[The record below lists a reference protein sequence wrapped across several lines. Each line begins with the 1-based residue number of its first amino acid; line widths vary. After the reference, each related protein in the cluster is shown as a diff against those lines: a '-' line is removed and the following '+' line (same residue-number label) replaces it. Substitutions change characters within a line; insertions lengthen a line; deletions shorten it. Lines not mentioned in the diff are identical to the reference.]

1 MKEQGRP
8 TLTLRRKAEPEGQRA
23 VNSSEPDS
31 AGPGRVTRK
40 KTVVVNT
47 TPAWK
52 VRKQAVDESA
62 KKAQADEKAAR
73 KAEKARQWA
82 ERQAQEREREAMRA
96 TRRKPAPE
104 PVYRKVMPLA
114 DALAL
119 LEHCWPALVTDGQP
133 QLLAVNIREAMVNDI
148 RRRGLEVSVKTLKR
162 CLAAVTR
169 SDAYL
174 GAMTVGAWRK
184 NLAGE
189 PVAPVSAEE
198 AAYAVERRAQE
209 HAKRQRRAVRSVA
222 TRARNELITTEKR
235 KAQDEHE

>member
-1 MKEQGRP
+1 MTEQGRP

-23 VNSSEPDS
+23 VSNSEPDG

-82 ERQAQEREREAMRA
+82 ERQAQEREAMRA
-96 TRRKPAPE
+96 ARRKPAPE

-119 LEHCWPALVTDGQP
+119 LKRCWPALVTDGQP
-133 QLLAVNIREAMVNDI
+133 QLLVHMVHGRPPQPSLRTKWQK
-148 RRRGLEVSVKTLKR
+148 RRTSYQSPLSKQT
-162 CLAAVTR
+162 
-169 SDAYL
+169 YL
-174 GAMTVGAWRK
+174 SFFST
-184 NLAGE
+184 
-189 PVAPVSAEE
+189 APG
-198 AAYAVERRAQE
+198 
-209 HAKRQRRAVRSVA
+209 
-222 TRARNELITTEKR
+222 
-235 KAQDEHE
+235 

>member
-23 VNSSEPDS
+23 VNNGSEPDS

-47 TPAWK
+47 THAWK
-52 VRKQAVDESA
+52 ARKQVADESA
-62 KKAQADEKAAR
+62 KKAQGDEKAAR
-73 KAEKARQWA
+73 KAEKARLWA
-82 ERQAQEREREAMRA
+82 ERQAQEREAMRA
-96 TRRKPAPE
+96 ARRRPAPQ
-104 PVYRKVMPLA
+104 PVYRKVMPLT
-114 DALAL
+114 DAIAL
-119 LEHCWPALVTDGQP
+119 LERCWPALVTDGQP
-133 QLLAVNIREAMVNDI
+133 QLLAVSIRETMVNDI
-148 RRRGLEVSVKTLKR
+148 RQRGLDISVKTLKR

-198 AAYAVERRAQE
+198 AAYAVARRAQE
-209 HAKRQRRAVRSVA
+209 HAKRQRRA
-222 TRARNELITTEKR
+222 AREASTPVHDTNR
-235 KAQDEHE
+235 

>member
-1 MKEQGRP
+1 MKEQERP
-8 TLTLRRKAEPEGQRA
+8 TLTLRRKTEPEGQRA
-23 VNSSEPDS
+23 VSNSSEPDG

-40 KTVVVNT
+40 KTVAVNA

-73 KAEKARQWA
+73 KAEKARLWA
-82 ERQAQEREREAMRA
+82 ERHAQEREAMRA
-96 TRRKPAPE
+96 AKRKPAPE

-114 DALAL
+114 EALA
-119 LEHCWPALVTDGQP
+119 
-133 QLLAVNIREAMVNDI
+133 LLAVNIREAMVSDI
-148 RRRGLEVSVKTLKR
+148 RQRGLDVSVKTLKR

-189 PVAPVSAEE
+189 PVAPVSPEE
-198 AAYAVERRAQE
+198 AAYAVARRAQE
-209 HAKRQRRAVRSVA
+209 HAKQQRRA
-222 TRARNELITTEKR
+222 TREAPAPAHDTN
-235 KAQDEHE
+235 

>member
-8 TLTLRRKAEPEGQRA
+8 TLTLRRKTEPEGQRA
-23 VNSSEPDS
+23 VNNSSEPNG

-47 TPAWK
+47 PPAWK
-52 VRKQAVDESA
+52 VRKQAVDNSA

-73 KAEKARQWA
+73 KTEKARLWA
-82 ERQAQEREREAMRA
+82 ERQAQEREA
-96 TRRKPAPE
+96 RRKSAPE
-104 PVYRKVMPLA
+104 PVYRKVMPLT

-119 LEHCWPALVTDGQP
+119 LERCWPALVTDGQP

-148 RRRGLEVSVKTLKR
+148 RQRGLEISVKTLKR

-198 AAYAVERRAQE
+198 AAYAVERRALE
-209 HAKRQRRAVRSVA
+209 HAKRQRRAVC
-222 TRARNELITTEKR
+222 TERTDNNREEKNTG
-235 KAQDEHE
+235 

>member
-8 TLTLRRKAEPEGQRA
+8 TLTLRRKTVPEGQRA
-23 VNSSEPDS
+23 VNNSSEPDN
-31 AGPGRVTRK
+31 AGPGWVTRK

-47 TPAWK
+47 PKAWK

-73 KAEKARQWA
+73 KAEKARLWA
-82 ERQAQEREREAMRA
+82 ERQAQEREAMWA
-96 TRRKPAPE
+96 ARRKPAPE
-104 PVYRKVMPLA
+104 PVYRRIMPLE

-119 LEHCWPALVTDGQP
+119 LEHCWPALVTDVQP

-148 RRRGLEVSVKTLKR
+148 RQRGLDISVKTLKR

-174 GAMTVGAWRK
+174 GAITVGAWRK

-189 PVAPVSAEE
+189 PVAPVSPEE

-209 HAKRQRRAVRSVA
+209 HAKRLRRA
-222 TRARNELITTEKR
+222 AREAYAPVHDTNR
-235 KAQDEHE
+235 

>member
-23 VNSSEPDS
+23 VNNSSEPDS

-47 TPAWK
+47 PPAWK
-52 VRKQAVDESA
+52 VRK
-62 KKAQADEKAAR
+62 QADEKAAR

-82 ERQAQEREREAMRA
+82 ERQAQEREAMRA
-96 TRRKPAPE
+96 ARRRPAPE
-104 PVYRKVMPLA
+104 PVYRKVMPLT
-114 DALAL
+114 DAIAL
-119 LEHCWPALVTDGQP
+119 LERCWPALVTDGQP
-133 QLLAVNIREAMVNDI
+133 QLLAVSIRETMVNDI
-148 RRRGLEVSVKTLKR
+148 RQRGLDISVKTLKR

-184 NLAGE
+184 NIAGE

-198 AAYAVERRAQE
+198 AAYAVARRAQE
-209 HAKRQRRAVRSVA
+209 HAKRQRRA
-222 TRARNELITTEKR
+222 AREASAPVHDTNR
-235 KAQDEHE
+235 

>member
-1 MKEQGRP
+1 
-8 TLTLRRKAEPEGQRA
+8 
-23 VNSSEPDS
+23 
-31 AGPGRVTRK
+31 
-40 KTVVVNT
+40 
-47 TPAWK
+47 
-52 VRKQAVDESA
+52 
-62 KKAQADEKAAR
+62 
-73 KAEKARQWA
+73 
-82 ERQAQEREREAMRA
+82 
-96 TRRKPAPE
+96 
-104 PVYRKVMPLA
+104 MPLA

-119 LEHCWPALVTDGQP
+119 LKRCWPATVADGQP

-148 RRRGLEVSVKTLKR
+148 RRRGLEISVKTLKR

-189 PVAPVSAEE
+189 PVAAVSAEE

-235 KAQDEHE
+235 KTQDEHE

>member
-8 TLTLRRKAEPEGQRA
+8 TLTLRRKTEPEGQRA
-23 VNSSEPDS
+23 VNNSEPDG

-73 KAEKARQWA
+73 QRKPGSGLSDRPGA
-82 ERQAQEREREAMRA
+82 EAMRA
-96 TRRKPAPE
+96 ARRKPAPE

-119 LEHCWPALVTDGQP
+119 W
-133 QLLAVNIREAMVNDI
+133 
-148 RRRGLEVSVKTLKR
+148 
-162 CLAAVTR
+162 
-169 SDAYL
+169 
-174 GAMTVGAWRK
+174 
-184 NLAGE
+184 
-189 PVAPVSAEE
+189 
-198 AAYAVERRAQE
+198 
-209 HAKRQRRAVRSVA
+209 SVA
-222 TRARNELITTEKR
+222 GRPW
-235 KAQDEHE
+235 

>member
-1 MKEQGRP
+1 MKEQERP
-8 TLTLRRKAEPEGQRA
+8 TLTLRRKTEPEGQRA
-23 VNSSEPDS
+23 VSNSSEPDG

-40 KTVVVNT
+40 KTVAVNA

-62 KKAQADEKAAR
+62 KKAQVDEKAAR
-73 KAEKARQWA
+73 KAEKARLWA
-82 ERQAQEREREAMRA
+82 ERHAQEREAMRA
-96 TRRKPAPE
+96 AKRKPAPE

-114 DALAL
+114 EALA
-119 LEHCWPALVTDGQP
+119 
-133 QLLAVNIREAMVNDI
+133 LLAVNIREAMVSDI
-148 RRRGLEVSVKTLKR
+148 RQRGLDVSVKTLKR

-189 PVAPVSAEE
+189 PVAPVSPEE
-198 AAYAVERRAQE
+198 AAYAVARRAQE
-209 HAKRQRRAVRSVA
+209 HAKQQRRA
-222 TRARNELITTEKR
+222 TREAPAPAHDTN
-235 KAQDEHE
+235 

>member
-8 TLTLRRKAEPEGQRA
+8 TLTLRRKAEPGA
-23 VNSSEPDS
+23 VNNSEPDG

-47 TPAWK
+47 TSAWK

-62 KKAQADEKAAR
+62 KKAQADEKVAR

-82 ERQAQEREREAMRA
+82 ERQAQEREVRRVA
-96 TRRKPAPE
+96 RRKPAPE
-104 PVYRKVMPLA
+104 PVYRKVIPLA
-114 DALAL
+114 DALVL
-119 LEHCWPALVTDGQP
+119 LERCWPALVSDGQP

-148 RRRGLEVSVKTLKR
+148 RQRGLEVSVKTLKR

-174 GAMTVGAWRK
+174 GAMTAGAWRK
-184 NLAGE
+184 NLDGE

-209 HAKRQRRAVRSVA
+209 HAKHMRRAAGEVSASVHG
-222 TRARNELITTEKR
+222 TN
-235 KAQDEHE
+235 

>member
-1 MKEQGRP
+1 MTEEQRP
-8 TLTLRRKAEPEGQRA
+8 KLTLRRKPASDVKETTG
-23 VNSSEPDS
+23 
-31 AGPGRVTRK
+31 GPGEPVRSVTRK
-40 KTVVVNT
+40 KTVVVSQP
-47 TPAWK
+47 PAWK
-52 VRKQAVDESA
+52 LRKQEQEE
-62 KKAQADEKAAR
+62 KEKAERAAAKEAKR
-73 KAEKARQWA
+73 QEKARLWA
-82 ERQAQEREREAMRA
+82 ERQAQEREARRA
-96 TRRKPAPE
+96 ARRKPAPE

-119 LEHCWPALVTDGQP
+119 LERCWPALVTDDQP
-133 QLLAVNIREAMVNDI
+133 QLLAVNIREAMIEGI
-148 RRRGLEVSVKTLKR
+148 RRRGLEVSLKTLKR

-169 SDAYL
+169 SDTYL

-209 HAKRQRRAVRSVA
+209 HAKHMRRAVRSVA

-235 KAQDEHE
+235 KTQDEHE

>member
-8 TLTLRRKAEPEGQRA
+8 TLTLRRKTEPEGQRA
-23 VNSSEPDS
+23 VNNSEPDG

-73 KAEKARQWA
+73 KAEKARLWA
-82 ERQAQEREREAMRA
+82 ERQAQEREAMRA
-96 TRRKPAPE
+96 ARRKPAPE

-119 LEHCWPALVTDGQP
+119 LERCWPALVTDGQP

-148 RRRGLEVSVKTLKR
+148 RQRGLEISVKTLKR

-189 PVAPVSAEE
+189 PVAAVSPEE

-209 HAKRQRRAVRSVA
+209 HAKHMRRAVRSVA
-222 TRARNELITTEKR
+222 TRARNELITTGKR
-235 KAQDEHE
+235 KTQDEHE

>member
-1 MKEQGRP
+1 MKEQERP
-8 TLTLRRKAEPEGQRA
+8 TLTLRRKTEPEGQRA
-23 VNSSEPDS
+23 VSNSSEPDG

-40 KTVVVNT
+40 KTVVVNA

-73 KAEKARQWA
+73 KAEKARLWA
-82 ERQAQEREREAMRA
+82 ERQAQEREAMRA
-96 TRRKPAPE
+96 AKRKPAPE

-119 LEHCWPALVTDGQP
+119 LARCWPALVTDGQQ
-133 QLLAVNIREAMVNDI
+133 QLLAVNIREAMVSDI
-148 RRRGLEVSVKTLKR
+148 CRRGLDVSVKTLKR

-174 GAMTVGAWRK
+174 GAMTAGAWRK

-189 PVAPVSAEE
+189 PVAPVSPEE
-198 AAYAVERRAQE
+198 AAYAVARRAQE
-209 HAKRQRRAVRSVA
+209 HAKQQRRA
-222 TRARNELITTEKR
+222 TREAPAPAHDTN
-235 KAQDEHE
+235 

>member
-8 TLTLRRKAEPEGQRA
+8 TLTLRRKTEPEGQRA
-23 VNSSEPDS
+23 INNSEPDGV
-31 AGPGRVTRK
+31 GPGRVTRK

-82 ERQAQEREREAMRA
+82 ERQAQEREAMRA
-96 TRRKPAPE
+96 ARRKPAPE

-119 LEHCWPALVTDGQP
+119 LKRCWPALVT
-133 QLLAVNIREAMVNDI
+133 
-148 RRRGLEVSVKTLKR
+148 
-162 CLAAVTR
+162 
-169 SDAYL
+169 
-174 GAMTVGAWRK
+174 
-184 NLAGE
+184 
-189 PVAPVSAEE
+189 
-198 AAYAVERRAQE
+198 
-209 HAKRQRRAVRSVA
+209 
-222 TRARNELITTEKR
+222 
-235 KAQDEHE
+235 

>member
-23 VNSSEPDS
+23 VNNGSEPDS

-40 KTVVVNT
+40 KTVVVNA

-62 KKAQADEKAAR
+62 KRALADEKAAR
-73 KAEKARQWA
+73 KAEKARRWA
-82 ERQAQEREREAMRA
+82 ERQAQEREA
-96 TRRKPAPE
+96 RRKPAPE

-119 LEHCWPALVTDGQP
+119 LERCWPALVTDGQP
-133 QLLAVNIREAMVNDI
+133 QLLAVNIREAMVSDI
-148 RRRGLEVSVKTLKR
+148 RQRGLDVSVKTLKR

-198 AAYAVERRAQE
+198 AAYAVDRRAQE
-209 HAKRQRRAVRSVA
+209 HAKQQRRAIREA
-222 TRARNELITTEKR
+222 PAPADDTN
-235 KAQDEHE
+235 

>member
-1 MKEQGRP
+1 MKEQERP

-23 VNSSEPDS
+23 VNNSEPDG
-31 AGPGRVTRK
+31 AAPGRITRK

-73 KAEKARQWA
+73 KAEKARLWA
-82 ERQAQEREREAMRA
+82 VQQAQEREAMRA
-96 TRRKPAPE
+96 ARRKPAPE

-114 DALAL
+114 DALVL
-119 LEHCWPALVTDGQP
+119 LERCWPALVTDGQP

-184 NLAGE
+184 NLAGQ
-189 PVAPVSAEE
+189 PVAPVSEEE

-209 HAKRQRRAVRSVA
+209 HAKRQRRAARSVA

-235 KAQDEHE
+235 KTKDEHE

>member
-8 TLTLRRKAEPEGQRA
+8 TLTLRRKTEPEGQRA
-23 VNSSEPDS
+23 VNNSEPDS

-82 ERQAQEREREAMRA
+82 ERQAQEREAMRA
-96 TRRKPAPE
+96 ARRKPAPE

-119 LEHCWPALVTDGQP
+119 LERCWPALVTDGQP

-174 GAMTVGAWRK
+174 GAMTAGAWRK

-209 HAKRQRRAVRSVA
+209 HAKRQRRA
-222 TRARNELITTEKR
+222 AREAPPAVHELITTEKR
-235 KAQDEHE
+235 KTQDEHK

>member
-8 TLTLRRKAEPEGQRA
+8 TLTLRRKTESEGQRA
-23 VNSSEPDS
+23 VNNSSEPDG

-40 KTVVVNT
+40 KTVVVNA

-62 KKAQADEKAAR
+62 KKEQADEKAAR
-73 KAEKARQWA
+73 KAEKARLWA
-82 ERQAQEREREAMRA
+82 ERQAQEREAMRA
-96 TRRKPAPE
+96 ARRKPAPE

-114 DALAL
+114 DALVL
-119 LEHCWPALVTDGQP
+119 LERCWPALVKDGQP
-133 QLLAVNIREAMVNDI
+133 QLLAVNIREAMVSDI
-148 RRRGLEVSVKTLKR
+148 RQRGLDVSVKTLKR

-174 GAMTVGAWRK
+174 GTMTAGAWRK

-198 AAYAVERRAQE
+198 VAYAVARRAQE
-209 HAKRQRRAVRSVA
+209 HAKQQRRA
-222 TRARNELITTEKR
+222 TREAPTPAHDTN
-235 KAQDEHE
+235 

>member
-8 TLTLRRKAEPEGQRA
+8 TLTLRRKTEPEGQRA
-23 VNSSEPDS
+23 VNNSEPDG

-73 KAEKARQWA
+73 KAEKARLWA
-82 ERQAQEREREAMRA
+82 ERQAQERAA
-96 TRRKPAPE
+96 RRKPAPE

-119 LEHCWPALVTDGQP
+119 LERCWPALVTDGQP

-184 NLAGE
+184 NLAGQ
-189 PVAPVSAEE
+189 PVAPVSEEE

-209 HAKRQRRAVRSVA
+209 HAKRQRRA
-222 TRARNELITTEKR
+222 AREAPAPAHDTN
-235 KAQDEHE
+235 

>member
-8 TLTLRRKAEPEGQRA
+8 TLTLRRKTEPEGQSA
-23 VNSSEPDS
+23 VNNSSEPNS

-73 KAEKARQWA
+73 KAEKARLWA
-82 ERQAQEREREAMRA
+82 ERQAQERDAMRA
-96 TRRKPAPE
+96 AKRRPAPE

-114 DALAL
+114 DALAIL
-119 LEHCWPALVTDGQP
+119 GRCWPALVTDGQP
-133 QLLAVNIREAMVNDI
+133 QLLAVNIRETMVNDI
-148 RRRGLEVSVKTLKR
+148 RQRGLDISVKTLRR

-169 SDAYL
+169 SDVYL

-209 HAKRQRRAVRSVA
+209 HAKRLRRVA
-222 TRARNELITTEKR
+222 GEGGRCLS
-235 KAQDEHE
+235 

>member
-1 MKEQGRP
+1 MKEQERP
-8 TLTLRRKAEPEGQRA
+8 TLTLRRKTEPEGQRA
-23 VNSSEPDS
+23 VSNSSEPDG

-40 KTVVVNT
+40 KTVAVNA

-73 KAEKARQWA
+73 KAEKARLWA
-82 ERQAQEREREAMRA
+82 ERHAQEREAMRA
-96 TRRKPAPE
+96 AKRKPAPE

-114 DALAL
+114 EALA
-119 LEHCWPALVTDGQP
+119 
-133 QLLAVNIREAMVNDI
+133 LLAVNIREAMVSDI
-148 RRRGLEVSVKTLKR
+148 RQRGLDVSVKTLKR

-189 PVAPVSAEE
+189 PVAPVN
-198 AAYAVERRAQE
+198 RLHR
-209 HAKRQRRAVRSVA
+209 
-222 TRARNELITTEKR
+222 
-235 KAQDEHE
+235 

>member
-23 VNSSEPDS
+23 VNNSEPDG

-82 ERQAQEREREAMRA
+82 ERQAQEREAMRRWYLCPQVRVA
-96 TRRKPAPE
+96 DIVQITPRVRGRSRTWWKLFHMAAQWHCDVVIVDRRTFRVVAAVELDDASHLKKSRCRRDILLDEVMLRKPQ
-104 PVYRKVMPLA
+104 Y
-114 DALAL
+114 L
-119 LEHCWPALVTDGQP
+119 LCSV
-133 QLLAVNIREAMVNDI
+133 LLPCNISA
-148 RRRGLEVSVKTLKR
+148 GR
-162 CLAAVTR
+162 C
-169 SDAYL
+169 D
-174 GAMTVGAWRK
+174 
-184 NLAGE
+184 
-189 PVAPVSAEE
+189 
-198 AAYAVERRAQE
+198 
-209 HAKRQRRAVRSVA
+209 
-222 TRARNELITTEKR
+222 
-235 KAQDEHE
+235 